1 MSNQRFATGRSRIRT
16 KVAVGAVCA
25 GLLGVGFV
33 TEQAS
38 AAAPAPQMAGA
49 VAPAQGPAADSSGA
63 LAMAAPVAVHGV
75 ADDGSELFGTFQ
87 LERLQTHG
95 GVMYAVG
102 DLAGTLGTRSVTKH
116 NVRIPVIL
124 GSEPSTAVAGLPR
137 RSHRPDAGRL
147 QHPHAQPRS
156 PRPQPPR
163 PTRGPRPSQPAR
175 GGGAGCRRTGRQPAV
190 RRHQPAQRGWPRCA
204 GDEPSDGDH
213 EPAQRPAG
221 RLTRPGTVR
230 APPPSPHGPPSGAGL
245 AR

>member
-1 MSNQRFATGRSRIRT
+1 MSNQRFATRRSRIRT

-25 GLLGVGFV
+25 GILGASFV

-95 GVMYAVG
+95 GVLYAVG

-124 GSEPSTAVAGLPR
+124 GSEPSTAVAGLHAAATDPTPGAC
-137 RSHRPDAGRL
+137 SILTLNLGRL
-147 QHPHAQPRS
+147 DLNLLGLHVVLDPVSLLVEAVP
-156 PRPQPPR
+156 
-163 PTRGPRPSQPAR
+163 
-175 GGGAGCRRTGRQPAV
+175 GAGALVGNLLCAV
-190 RRHQPAQRGWPRCA
+190 TNLLNGV
-204 GDEPSDGDH
+204 GLG
-213 EPAQRPAG
+213 G
-221 RLTRPGTVR
+221 LVTNLLTAITNLLN
-230 APPPSPHGPPSGAGL
+230 GL
-245 AR
+245 LAV